1 MAQLTSNSPFVYFA
15 SGTLTISSSANS
27 GKPCG
32 FYIKSGFKAIG
43 SILGRKL
50 KAASYIKVP
59 EGEDSDN
66 HGRCG
71 PAFAVRAVE
80 DEGWVSVLSQGVLH
94 GLQELIKILKPR
106 WQVNALFSLHPCSFL
121 FAARYSEI
129 DPKKEKKPF
138 TLLKSVYRTHV
149 WFWELTFFTTREST
163 RFPWYPSSGFK
174 CF

>member
-1 MAQLTSNSPFVYFA
+1 MMAQLTSNSPFVYFA

-27 GKPCG
+27 GKPCR
-32 FYIKSGFKAIG
+32 FYITSGFMAIG

-80 DEGWVSVLSQGVLH
+80 DEG
-94 GLQELIKILKPR
+94 
-106 WQVNALFSLHPCSFL
+106 
-121 FAARYSEI
+121 
-129 DPKKEKKPF
+129 
-138 TLLKSVYRTHV
+138 
-149 WFWELTFFTTREST
+149 
-163 RFPWYPSSGFK
+163 
-174 CF
+174 